1 MSVTKVAKLDEAIV
15 SLLKEAGVPMTL
27 QEIAAKVGKPEKAVF
42 KALRKLFQKEQVD
55 CVNRQYN
62 LIES

>member
-1 MSVTKVAKLDEAIV
+1 MTKVAKLDEAIV
-15 SLLKEAGVPMTL
+15 SLLKESGVPMTL
-27 QEIAAKVGKPEKAVF
+27 QEIAAKVGKPEKTVF

-62 LIES
+62 LTES

>member
-1 MSVTKVAKLDEAIV
+1 VTKVAKLDEAIV
-15 SLLKEAGVPMTL
+15 SLLKESGVPMTL
-27 QEIAAKVGKPEKAVF
+27 QEIAAKVGKPEKTVF

-62 LIES
+62 LTES